1 VTHLRQLMLEELEC
15 RNYAPGT
22 ITNYIRTVERF
33 AWHFHRV
40 PDQLGPEHIRQYQAA
55 MFREWKLSQNTV
67 SQRLGRSTLLLH
79 SGCGAANLNF
89 PKPGLRQ
96 VRGKPRH
103 VAFSISMGLH
113 VVDPSGHYATAPF
126 QRAAALRIRSSFS
139 CSSPLRSSSVRRPSR
154 SRWAKTS
161 GRAEYR

>member
-89 PKPGLRQ
+89 PKTRFAASSREAQTCCVFDIDG
-96 VRGKPRH
+96 
-103 VAFSISMGLH
+103 
-113 VVDPSGHYATAPF
+113 AT
-126 QRAAALRIRSSFS
+126 
-139 CSSPLRSSSVRRPSR
+139 RR
-154 SRWAKTS
+154 
-161 GRAEYR
+161 